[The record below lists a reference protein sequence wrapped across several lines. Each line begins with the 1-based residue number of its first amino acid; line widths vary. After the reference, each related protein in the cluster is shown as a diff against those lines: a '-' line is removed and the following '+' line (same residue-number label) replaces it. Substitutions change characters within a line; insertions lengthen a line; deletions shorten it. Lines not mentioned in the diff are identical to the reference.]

1 MKRFIFLFV
10 LIWPL
15 AAVAEDT
22 LEEQARAALARLDH
36 ASVQL
41 AEADG
46 ARDRVLALTEA
57 ISAHEESLA
66 ALREGM
72 RKVAARE
79 AVLSDQLQDQDRE
92 VAALLAVLQRLG
104 NGPSPVSMAHSGGPT
119 GSIRAAMLLSDIV
132 PPLNAAAEELRT
144 DLLELERLR
153 DLQESTIS
161 QLLAGL
167 SRLQSAREDLNL
179 AIADR
184 VALPKRFVNDPV
196 REAILIASSETMAQ
210 FADGLDRIAVEQT
223 AEAPTV
229 LAIQKGSLP
238 LPVAGQVLYGSGE
251 TDAAGVARPG
261 IVVSVLSKAIV
272 TSPVTATVRYTGPLL
287 DYGQV
292 VILEPMKDLLFVLA
306 GLETVYV
313 AAGDVI
319 DAGTPLGLTGG
330 TMGKNAAMQSTDSEL
345 TGAELTETLYIEVR
359 QENAPE
365 DPDLWFRTD
374 KDG

>member
-272 TSPVTATVRYTGPLL
+272 ISPVTASVRYTGPLL